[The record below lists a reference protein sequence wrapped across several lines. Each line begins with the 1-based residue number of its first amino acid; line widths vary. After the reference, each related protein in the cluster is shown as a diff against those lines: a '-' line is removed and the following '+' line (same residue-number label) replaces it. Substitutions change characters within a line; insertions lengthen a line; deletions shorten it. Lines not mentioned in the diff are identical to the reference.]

1 MFLGVEEEESVSKL
15 ILELLPKLGYRVF
28 TAADGEE
35 AIRVF
40 ERYADQIDL
49 VLLDAVL
56 PKLGGR
62 AVYEAI
68 RRRKPSVRFVFS
80 SGYNEEFI
88 NSKFELDPS
97 FLFLRKP
104 FSTKELSAIIR

>member
-1 MFLGVEEEESVSKL
+1 M
-15 ILELLPKLGYRVF
+15 LPKLGYRVF

-35 AIRVF
+35 AVNVF
-40 ERYADQIDL
+40 NRYANQIDL
-49 VLLDAVL
+49 VLLDAIL
-56 PKLGGR
+56 PKLSGR

-68 RRRKPSVRFVFS
+68 RRRKPSVRFVFT
-80 SGYNEEFI
+80 SGYNEDFI

-104 FSTKELSAIIR
+104 FSTKELTAKIRAALESA